1 MGRQNQTKP
10 DINVVSDAQQAAIT
24 ALLAGQTTEQAAAAA
39 GVTRQTVSQWR
50 NHDVAFRIAYHTQ
63 REDVLQT
70 SLDALRSAG
79 MRAVGVLVAEL
90 DNPEVSVRLAAAR
103 AVLQAWSALRDDV
116 RACGSTNP
124 IALIDF

>member
-70 SLDALRSAG
+70 SL
-79 MRAVGVLVAEL
+79 
-90 DNPEVSVRLAAAR
+90 SVRLAAAR